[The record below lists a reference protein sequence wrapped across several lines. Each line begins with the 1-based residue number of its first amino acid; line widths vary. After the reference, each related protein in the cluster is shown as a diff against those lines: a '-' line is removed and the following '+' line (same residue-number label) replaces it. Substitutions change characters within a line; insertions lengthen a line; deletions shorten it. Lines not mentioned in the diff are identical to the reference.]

1 MSDETYR
8 NFGELR
14 QGDPFE
20 LIFTNVIDPV
30 AGTAITDWTGIE
42 LEFSVKED
50 LDDLDAAAIAN
61 FKEDDSARVVDTA
74 GQLDVMFI
82 SNTDSDGLTPGQV
95 YYFDAKFKDSNGVW
109 RSIDLAASDAVDEIT
124 VGYFW
129 VSRSVTR
136 AAED

>member
-1 MSDETYR
+1 MSDETLR

-30 AGTAITDWTGIE
+30 AGTAITDWSGIQ
-42 LEFSVKED
+42 LEFSVKAS
-50 LDDLDAAAIAN
+50 LDDLDAAALAN
-61 FKEDDSARVVDTA
+61 FKEDDSARVSDTA
-74 GQLDVMFI
+74 GQLDVMFMT
-82 SNTDSDGLTPGQV
+82 NADSAALTPGEI
-95 YYFDAKFKDSNGVW
+95 YYFDGKFKDSNGVW
-109 RSIDLAASDAVDEIT
+109 RSFDLAADDDSDEIT

-136 AAED
+136 TPAD